1 MPFYH
6 VRPDRSPSGWRLFTL
21 AGIPFTVA
29 PTFLLFIGI
38 ILISEIQGHMPIEQ
52 AGMIGFVIFFSLLA
66 HEAGHALTARL
77 FGYRDISVTLVMFGG
92 ATTHPSATR
101 GHNLLITL
109 AGPAVTVAIVI
120 ACLLLV
126 RLHPP
131 FMDLRASQ
139 FLVANSVFLN
149 LCWAIFN
156 LLPIYPLDGGQ
167 ALFFGL
173 SYLLAWQRALLI
185 VAAISVLLC
194 AAGVILS
201 LMNHFGPFFL
211 IILIMLG
218 LQSLQILR
226 SLKWS

>member
-1 MPFYH
+1 MPFYQ

-21 AGIPFTVA
+21 AGIPFTIA
-29 PTFLLFIGI
+29 PSFLFFIGI
-38 ILISEIQGHMPIEQ
+38 ILISEIESHMPIEQ

-109 AGPAVTVAIVI
+109 AGPAVTIAIVF
-120 ACLLLV
+120 AGWMLV
-126 RLHPP
+126 RLDPA
-131 FMDLRASQ
+131 FMSLPASR
-139 FLVANSVFLN
+139 FLVREFMFLN
-149 LCWAIFN
+149 LFWAIFN

-185 VAAISVLLC
+185 VAFISVLLC
-194 AAGVILS
+194 AAGVGLSIMFHTGTFMLIL
-201 LMNHFGPFFL
+201 
-211 IILIMLG
+211 LIMLG
-218 LQSLQILR
+218 MQSLQILR